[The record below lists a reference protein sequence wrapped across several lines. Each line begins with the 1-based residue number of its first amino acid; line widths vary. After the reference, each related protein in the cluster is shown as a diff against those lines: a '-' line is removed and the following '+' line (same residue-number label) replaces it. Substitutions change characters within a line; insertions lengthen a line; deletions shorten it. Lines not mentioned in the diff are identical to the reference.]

1 MEARPRT
8 LGVVVAGFCAF
19 LQLYVTQPMLP
30 LLREVFDAGTVEV
43 SLTMTMA
50 ALGVALAAPWAGLM
64 ADRYGR
70 KRVIVASSFLL
81 AITSL
86 LAATSPTLQ
95 ALIIWRFL
103 QGACTPG
110 IFSITIAYINDEWP
124 RS

>member
-1 MEARPRT
+1 
-8 LGVVVAGFCAF
+8 
-19 LQLYVTQPMLP
+19 MLP

-95 ALIIWRFL
+95 ALIKIGR
-103 QGACTPG
+103 AHV
-110 IFSITIAYINDEWP
+110 
-124 RS
+124 